1 MNAMIAIILR
11 IVLGLLAVGFIGWY
25 LYITWLG
32 LKTFFRLPSEIAITG
47 DKINI
52 NKKDN
57 EKKEDNNGKDA

>member
-25 LYITWLG
+25 LYITWLD

-47 DKINI
+47 DKINV

>member
-1 MNAMIAIILR
+1 MIAIILR

-25 LYITWLG
+25 LYITWLD

-47 DKINI
+47 DKINV